1 MKKLFICFFPIFL
14 FFNIANAQVNDNL
27 LDKGINYLYRI
38 KFDSAQ
44 VQFEEFT
51 NQNPNA
57 PEGYFF
63 QAMLEWWKINL
74 DKNNESNDENFYNK
88 VNKVLEICDNVLD
101 NNDNDF
107 KATFYKGGA
116 LGYRGLLKSIRE
128 SWLKAAEDGREALNL
143 LDKAAEIQPNNK
155 DALLGIG
162 IYNFFAEYVP
172 DKYPM
177 AKPLMILFPKGDKV
191 KGLMQIKEV
200 AMNSR
205 FAKIEANYILAYL
218 YINYEKNYSEA
229 ETYSRKLFT
238 EFTENAIFEKYLYT
252 SYVGLG
258 RFDEAIDGWK
268 KVLEKGANKQ
278 TGYENKYILR
288 EANYYISVCLFNLKR
303 VTEAEVYL
311 KECESINS
319 EIDKN
324 NESSFT
330 ANTFLILGTYFDA
343 TGDHGKAVNYYDKVL
358 AMKDFNTH
366 RQAEIFKKKGYKEN

>member
-1 MKKLFICFFPIFL
+1 MKKVFIYFFPVFL
-14 FFNIANAQVNDNL
+14 FFNAVNAQVNDNL

-88 VNKVLEICDNVLD
+88 VNKVLEVCDNVLD
-101 NNDNDF
+101 KNDNDF

-143 LDKAAEIQPNNK
+143 LDKAAEMQPNNK

-229 ETYSRKLFT
+229 EIYSRKLFT

-258 RFDEAIDGWK
+258 RFNEAIDGWK

-278 TGYENKYILR
+278 TGYENKHILR
-288 EANYYISVCLFNLKR
+288 DANYYISVCLFNLKR

-324 NESSFT
+324 SESSFT
-330 ANTFLILGTYFDA
+330 ANTYLILGTYFDA
-343 TGDHGKAVNYYDKVL
+343 TGDHGKAVYYYDKVL

-366 RQAEIFKKKGYKEN
+366 RQAEIFKKNGYK